1 MRKAIVTFVLGFALI
16 AAVAAVTLA
25 KAPLRLVKIGAPGV
39 AGVNARGANALFS
52 TSGYHTICQQHE
64 VLPAGISDFRVGIWA
79 FYGSRLRVAAYEG
92 SRLLTEGT
100 RNASWTATSATVP
113 VKPLSHQ
120 ASDATVC
127 IAIGPTSEPML
138 LLGGHTSSS
147 RGATL
152 TAGGIPRGGVVKTG
166 AQRLEGR
173 ESVEYLAP
181 GRRSW
186 WSQALSVAR
195 RVGLGR
201 AYSGTWIALLI
212 AALMAAVAVLA
223 VRLALQELRS

>member
-25 KAPLRLVKIGAPGV
+25 KAPPRLVKIGAPGV
-39 AGVNARGANALFS
+39 AGVNRNGANVFFS
-52 TSGYHTICQQHE
+52 TTGYHTICQAHE
-64 VLPAGISDFRVGIWA
+64 VVPAGVSNIRVGIWA

-113 VKPLSHQ
+113 VKPLSRQ
-120 ASDATVC
+120 APDATVC
-127 IAIGPTSEPML
+127 LAIGPTSEPML
-138 LLGGHTSSS
+138 PLGGHTSKAQ
-147 RGATL
+147 GATYM
-152 TAGGIPRGGVVKTG
+152 AGGIPPGGVAKAG

-173 ESVEYLAP
+173 ESIEYLAP

-195 RVGLGR
+195 RLGLGR
-201 AYSGTWIALLI
+201 AFSGTWIALLI
-212 AALMAAVAVLA
+212 AILMAAVAVLA
-223 VRLALQELRS
+223 VRVSLQELR

>member
-1 MRKAIVTFVLGFALI
+1 MRKAIVTFALGFALI

-25 KAPLRLVKIGAPGV
+25 KAPPRLVKIAAPGAP
-39 AGVNARGANALFS
+39 AVNGSGANALFQ
-52 TSGYHTICQQHE
+52 TTGYHTVCQQHE
-64 VLPAGISDFRVGIWA
+64 ALPAGITDFRVGIWA

-100 RNASWTATSATVP
+100 HNASWTGTVATVP
-113 VKPLSHQ
+113 VKPLAHR
-120 ASDATVC
+120 AADATVC
-127 IAIGPTSEPML
+127 VAIGPTSEPML
-138 LLGGHTSSS
+138 LLGGHTPSAQ
-147 RGATL
+147 GATF
-152 TAGGIPRGGVVKTG
+152 TNGGIPRGGAVKAG

-173 ESVEYLAP
+173 ESIEYLAP

-195 RVGLGR
+195 RLGLGR

-212 AALMAAVAVLA
+212 ALMMAAVAVLA
-223 VRLALQELRS
+223 VRVSLQELK

>member
-1 MRKAIVTFVLGFALI
+1 MRRAIATFGLGFALI

-25 KAPLRLVKIGAPGV
+25 KAPPRLVRIGAPGV
-39 AGVNARGANALFS
+39 PGVNANGANALFS
-52 TSGYHTICQQHE
+52 TTGYHTVCQAHE

-113 VKPLSHQ
+113 VKPLAHQ
-120 ASDATVC
+120 APDATVC
-127 IAIGPTSEPML
+127 VAIGPTSEPML
-138 LLGGHTSSS
+138 LLGGHTSSAQ
-147 RGATL
+147 GATL
-152 TAGGIPRGGVVKTG
+152 TAGGIPRGGAVKG
-166 AQRLEGR
+166 GGQSLQGR
-173 ESVEYLAP
+173 ESIEYLAP

-195 RVGLGR
+195 RLGLGR
-201 AYSGTWIALLI
+201 AFSGMWIALLI

-223 VRLALQELRS
+223 VRLALQELR